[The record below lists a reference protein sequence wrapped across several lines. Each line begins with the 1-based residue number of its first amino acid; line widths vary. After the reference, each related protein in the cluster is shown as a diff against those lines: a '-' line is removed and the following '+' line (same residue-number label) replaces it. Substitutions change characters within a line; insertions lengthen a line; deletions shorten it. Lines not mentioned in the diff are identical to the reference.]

1 METPDAAAERLRK
14 LLLVTDA
21 ALAHLSLEDLLDEL
35 LTRIREILDADTA
48 AFLMLDERANE
59 LVARAAKGLEEEVVQ
74 GVRIPVG
81 GGFAGRI
88 ADERHVV
95 AVDDV
100 DHADVLNPILRE
112 KGIKS
117 LLGAPLLA
125 RGRVLGVVHV
135 GTLTPRHFDAEDAEL
150 LQRAA
155 ERAALGVERALLHD
169 ELRRLDQ
176 VREQFVARASHE
188 LRTPATAVYGA
199 AATLDARAGELHP
212 DQVRALQR
220 TLHEQSARLVDL
232 LEKLLDLSRLDAH
245 AVEVNPERLQ
255 LHERLSTIVEGFPDS
270 SEVERYLLG
279 PLRLDDALVLAED
292 HVLELDEQLVGLLEV
307 VVPSDHEVAAAAIT
321 RDRLRGEEVD
331 HAFAPA
337 PAEPQDDRV
346 RQVQLVAVPPHRPF
360 ALLVGEHRGVGR
372 VRRFRPDD
380 LVGQPRA

>member
-59 LVARAAKGLEEEVVQ
+59 LVARSAKGLEEEVVQ

-270 SEVERYLLG
+270 SDIELRVPADLRGRLFEQFTRAPGASVPGTGLG
-279 PLRLDDALVLAED
+279 LAIARAYAQAQGGDILHRDVSPSGSRFELVLPQPA
-292 HVLELDEQLVGLLEV
+292 
-307 VVPSDHEVAAAAIT
+307 VASPDSRMA
-321 RDRLRGEEVD
+321 
-331 HAFAPA
+331 
-337 PAEPQDDRV
+337 
-346 RQVQLVAVPPHRPF
+346 
-360 ALLVGEHRGVGR
+360 
-372 VRRFRPDD
+372 RR
-380 LVGQPRA
+380 